1 MICFRMEDVS
11 DITGIRR
18 NYNIEDENLPIMKKT
33 EVESYIA
40 NQIRK
45 QINGSKDRIL
55 LSYSKSLAICLLK
68 YNQYCDNEL
77 HIYFNCSISPNIITY
92 YDEKGNFICKNYS
105 LQDALNKNLQ
115 FGVADRIR
123 IKNFILD
130 LSDNNKHIPHKIIAI
145 PAIIMYSIFLFFI
158 FHHPRK

>member
-77 HIYFNCSISPNIITY
+77 HIYFNCSISPNIINY

-115 FGVADRIR
+115 V
-123 IKNFILD
+123 
-130 LSDNNKHIPHKIIAI
+130 
-145 PAIIMYSIFLFFI
+145 
-158 FHHPRK
+158 